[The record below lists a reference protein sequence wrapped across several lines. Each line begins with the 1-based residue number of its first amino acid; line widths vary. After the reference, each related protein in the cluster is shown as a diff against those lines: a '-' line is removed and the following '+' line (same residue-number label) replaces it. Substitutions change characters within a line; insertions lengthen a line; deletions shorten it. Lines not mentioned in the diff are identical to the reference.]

1 MPLTIISTNFGKIG
15 TVTSLPSELN
25 KMESETMVRVAE
37 INIDGTNFLIPRAN
51 LEMVEM
57 DE

>member
-1 MPLTIISTNFGKIG
+1 MRTAKINRKTKETDISC
-15 TVTSLPSELN
+15 
-25 KMESETMVRVAE
+25 E